1 MAVVDDP
8 TAKVVR
14 LPAKGKDTSRP
25 HKPHL
30 DEMGIATYH
39 EVKPARPA
47 ATAEARSAKAGPR
60 STTGKPGMRGGW
72 KPRGR

>member
-8 TAKVVR
+8 TAKR
-14 LPAKGKDTSRP
+14 PALPSAGRGVNVSRP
-25 HKPHL
+25 HKPLL
-30 DEMGIATYH
+30 DEMGIAVYH
-39 EVKPARPA
+39 EVKPARP
-47 ATAEARSAKAGPR
+47 SPR